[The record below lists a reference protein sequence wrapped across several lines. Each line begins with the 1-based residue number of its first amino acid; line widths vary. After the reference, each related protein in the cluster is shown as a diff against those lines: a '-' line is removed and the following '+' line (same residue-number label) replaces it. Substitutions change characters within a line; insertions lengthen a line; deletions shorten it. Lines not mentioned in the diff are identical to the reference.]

1 MFDIAKIY
9 VKAGN
14 GGNGCISFRRE
25 KYIPRGGP
33 DGGDGGHGGNILVR
47 ADSSLN
53 TLLHLDY
60 HTTWIGKRG
69 AHGRSARKR
78 GANAEDVVISVPR
91 GTVVWRLDNGE
102 KELVVDIFG
111 DEQVIVA
118 HGGQGGLGNSRFST
132 ATQQEP
138 VLAEKGGQGEKTI
151 LLMELKLLADV
162 GIVGQP
168 NAGKSTLLSTCSAAR
183 PKIAPYPFT
192 TTGPVLGVVDTRG
205 ETFVMMEVPGLIE
218 GAHTGKGLGHEFL
231 RHAERSRLLLHIV
244 DGMSPDPVADL
255 QLVDNELA
263 SFGHDLGSKPQMI
276 IVNKLDIPEVKDRIN
291 EYSDAFAETGRP
303 LFFVSAATGEGVDAL
318 MGKAL
323 ETLKALP
330 VPPVELRVP
339 VEVAATPRRR
349 SDDSFSIRRENGVY
363 VLDVPSVERLV
374 PMANLRDQR
383 AMIQI
388 WKLLQR
394 IGVVEELEA
403 QGVEEGDTVR
413 LGGVDLEWY

>member
-1 MFDIAKIY
+1 M
-9 VKAGN
+9 
-14 GGNGCISFRRE
+14 
-25 KYIPRGGP
+25 
-33 DGGDGGHGGNILVR
+33 
-47 ADSSLN
+47 
-53 TLLHLDY
+53 
-60 HTTWIGKRG
+60 
-69 AHGRSARKR
+69 
-78 GANAEDVVISVPR
+78 ISVPR

-102 KELVVDIFG
+102 KELVADIFG

-330 VPPVELRVP
+330 VPPVEPRVP

>member
-1 MFDIAKIY
+1 M
-9 VKAGN
+9 
-14 GGNGCISFRRE
+14 
-25 KYIPRGGP
+25 
-33 DGGDGGHGGNILVR
+33 
-47 ADSSLN
+47 
-53 TLLHLDY
+53 
-60 HTTWIGKRG
+60 
-69 AHGRSARKR
+69 
-78 GANAEDVVISVPR
+78 ISVPR

-102 KELVVDIFG
+102 KELVADIFG
-111 DEQVIVA
+111 DEQVIVG

-330 VPPVELRVP
+330 VPPVEPRVP

>member
-1 MFDIAKIY
+1 
-9 VKAGN
+9 
-14 GGNGCISFRRE
+14 
-25 KYIPRGGP
+25 
-33 DGGDGGHGGNILVR
+33 VR
-47 ADSSLN
+47 ADASLN

-69 AHGRSARKR
+69 GHGRGARKR

-102 KELVVDIFG
+102 KELVADIFG

-168 NAGKSTLLSTCSAAR
+168 NAGKSTLLSACSAAR

-244 DGMSPDPVADL
+244 DGMSPDAVGDL
-255 QLVDNELA
+255 ELVDNELA
-263 SFGHDLGSKPQMI
+263 AFGHDLGSKPQMI

-303 LFFVSAATGEGVDAL
+303 LFFVSAATGEGVDVV

-323 ETLKALP
+323 ETLKGLP
-330 VPPVELRVP
+330 VPPVEPRVR

-349 SDDSFSIRRENGVY
+349 SDDSFSIRREKGVY